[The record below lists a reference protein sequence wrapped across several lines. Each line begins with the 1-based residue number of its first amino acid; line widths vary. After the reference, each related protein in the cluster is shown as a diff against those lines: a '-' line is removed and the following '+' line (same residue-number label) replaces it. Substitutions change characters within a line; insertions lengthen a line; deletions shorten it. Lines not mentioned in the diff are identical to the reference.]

1 MEKFRLNRL
10 VSIVTSLVVC
20 FSTPAIAGIVVTPS
34 SQDVS
39 LKKLIPLST
48 WNKQFKI
55 TEGKDRGKVV
65 PLTLNR
71 DQAKEGRWN
80 LVFGDYAGILLRND
94 GSGGLAMERLDL
106 FKSHSYVVYEPALPI
121 LTTDITS
128 GSAIQRQ
135 ASFKMFDLA
144 TGRLKRAGRVTHW
157 VKQVSPSR
165 FDTPAGP
172 IDGYFIE
179 IDHRMDMPY
188 AQLQMTLGLGCRL
201 DDGPVFGSGNYT
213 LTKLGLFTETKTAAA
228 ALTQITDSVSPLR

>member
-1 MEKFRLNRL
+1 MRRL
-10 VSIVTSLVVC
+10 VSIVTSLVVYL
-20 FSTPAIAGIVVTPS
+20 STPAIAGIVLAPS
-34 SQDVS
+34 PQDVS
-39 LKKLIPLST
+39 LQKLIPLST

-65 PLTLNR
+65 PLTLHR
-71 DQAKEGRWN
+71 DRAKEGRWN

-144 TGRLKRAGRVTHW
+144 TGG
-157 VKQVSPSR
+157 
-165 FDTPAGP
+165 
-172 IDGYFIE
+172 
-179 IDHRMDMPY
+179 
-188 AQLQMTLGLGCRL
+188 
-201 DDGPVFGSGNYT
+201 
-213 LTKLGLFTETKTAAA
+213 
-228 ALTQITDSVSPLR
+228 

>member
-48 WNKQFKI
+48 WNKKFKI

-65 PLTLNR
+65 PLTLHR

-80 LVFGDYAGILLRND
+80 LVFGDYAGVLLRND

-106 FKSHSYVVYEPALPI
+106 FKSHS
-121 LTTDITS
+121 
-128 GSAIQRQ
+128 
-135 ASFKMFDLA
+135 
-144 TGRLKRAGRVTHW
+144 
-157 VKQVSPSR
+157 
-165 FDTPAGP
+165 
-172 IDGYFIE
+172 
-179 IDHRMDMPY
+179 
-188 AQLQMTLGLGCRL
+188 
-201 DDGPVFGSGNYT
+201 
-213 LTKLGLFTETKTAAA
+213 
-228 ALTQITDSVSPLR
+228 

>member
-1 MEKFRLNRL
+1 MEKSFAPF
-10 VSIVTSLVVC
+10 SIVISLIVYL
-20 FSTPAIAGIVVTPS
+20 STPAIAGIVVTPS
-34 SQDVS
+34 PQDVS

-65 PLTLNR
+65 PLTLHR
-71 DQAKEGRWN
+71 DRAKEGQWN

-94 GSGGLAMERLDL
+94 GSGGLTMERLDL

-121 LTTDITS
+121 FTADITP
-128 GSAIQRQ
+128 GGALRRQ
-135 ASFKMFDLA
+135 ANFKMFDVE

-157 VKQVSPSR
+157 VKQVSSSR
-165 FDTPAGP
+165 FDTPAGL

-213 LTKLGLFTETKTAAA
+213 LTKLGLFTETKTASA
-228 ALTQITDSVSPLR
+228 ALTQITDTVSPLR